1 VFAVAG
7 PLWTGSLRIFF
18 SALMLAIAFR
28 PRLTR
33 LRREQWRAAIP
44 YGISIGA
51 MNLMFYFALNRIP
64 LGLAVAV
71 EFTGPL
77 MVAVLGAKRL
87 LDLFWAALAIL
98 GILLITPWSTSHN
111 QDAIGLLFAL
121 CAGILWAVYIVLG
134 RRVSNVFSG
143 SDGVAV
149 GMMTAALAVLPVG
162 PFAPAKERFDG
173 RVLLAGLGIAAL
185 SSALPYTLEMVA
197 LRVTPPRTF
206 GVLMSLEPAV
216 AAACGW
222 MVLGEKLSS
231 AQCVAIALIIAA
243 SAGATIT
250 VRRVDSK
257 VEV

>member
-1 VFAVAG
+1 
-7 PLWTGSLRIFF
+7 
-18 SALMLAIAFR
+18 
-28 PRLTR
+28 
-33 LRREQWRAAIP
+33 
-44 YGISIGA
+44 
-51 MNLMFYFALNRIP
+51 
-64 LGLAVAV
+64 
-71 EFTGPL
+71 
-77 MVAVLGAKRL
+77 
-87 LDLFWAALAIL
+87 
-98 GILLITPWSTSHN
+98 
-111 QDAIGLLFAL
+111 
-121 CAGILWAVYIVLG
+121 
-134 RRVSNVFSG
+134 
-143 SDGVAV
+143 
-149 GMMTAALAVLPVG
+149 MMTAALAVLPVG
-162 PFAPAKERFDG
+162 PFAPAKARFDG
-173 RVLLAGLGIAAL
+173 RVLLAALGIAAL